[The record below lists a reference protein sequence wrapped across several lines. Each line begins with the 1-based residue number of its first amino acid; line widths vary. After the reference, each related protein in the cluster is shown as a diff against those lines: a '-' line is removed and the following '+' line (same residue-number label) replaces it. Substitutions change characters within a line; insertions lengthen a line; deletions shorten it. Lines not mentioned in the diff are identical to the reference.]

1 MNKMREVPGRSR
13 DHDDFGE
20 DGGPLD
26 GGEAAD
32 HAGHRVADEDAG
44 GDLKLLQDEQEV
56 VRVSVQ
62 GGVSVEVEAVGV
74 GGAGA
79 HGVEQDDAVAVE
91 QVGKHMFPHRL
102 VRAEPMTQHHQLL
115 PRAHYAHIVSRQERR
130 CLLRH
135 STLRRPGPELVIE
148 CVDVIMKH
156 THIYLSQQYPDQITP
171 HVSHYQQLCCWS
183 IPN

>member
-1 MNKMREVPGRSR
+1 M
-13 DHDDFGE
+13 
-20 DGGPLD
+20 
-26 GGEAAD
+26 
-32 HAGHRVADEDAG
+32 
-44 GDLKLLQDEQEV
+44 KLIQDEQEV

-79 HGVEQDDAVAVE
+79 HGVEQDDAVAVD

-102 VRAEPMTQHHQLL
+102 VRAEPMTQDHQLL

-130 CLLRH
+130 CLLSH
-135 STLRRPGPELVIE
+135 STLRRPVSELVIK
-148 CVDVIMKH
+148 CVNVLMNH
-156 THIYLSQQYPDQITP
+156 THITMLSQQIPDQITP
-171 HVSHYQQLCCWS
+171 HVNHYQQLYCWL